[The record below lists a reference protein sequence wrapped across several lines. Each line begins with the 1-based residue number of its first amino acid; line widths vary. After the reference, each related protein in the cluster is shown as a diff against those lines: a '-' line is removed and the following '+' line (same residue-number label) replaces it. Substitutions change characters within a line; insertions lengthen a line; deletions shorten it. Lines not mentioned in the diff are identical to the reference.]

1 MTLPGAPAWHS
12 TGWGKASARRR
23 SAGEREGEKDEN
35 GKNWAWGESSRAKMK
50 ACFSWAGR
58 FSHDSRLFLGGLLFF
73 LMKACFSWVGCF
85 SLKENKVFD
94 RSGIWGPCPPEP
106 ILSYNCTCSPG
117 PYSYDDK
124 VL

>member
-1 MTLPGAPAWHS
+1 MAGDLARGARMALHWV
-12 TGWGKASARRR
+12 GEGVGQKALRRGEGR
-23 SAGEREGEKDEN
+23 REEREREELGLGRELASQN
-35 GKNWAWGESSRAKMK
+35 ESM
-50 ACFSWAGR
+50 
-58 FSHDSRLFLGGLLFF
+58 LFLGGLLFF
-73 LMKACFSWVGCF
+73 LMKAGFSWVGCF